1 MKKIKEWFNKLRRDL
16 GTWLIPK
23 ENVIS
28 VWDEGPV
35 STSELAAVKEWM
47 EKVKKQIE
55 VEEWTESTD
64 KLSEFEFDDKDH
76 IELTTEALPEKKHP
90 DPWLKDYPDA
100 PIRHTTSNGWFRQG
114 VMTMQYFVNTI
125 NEHAKFT
132 QYDEQTVEWY
142 HKEYS
147 LTGGPLGIK
156 ILENDYQQDYEQR
169 LSKYLDNKIT
179 DEVKKQHSLN
189 EILIRAEADV
199 SSASTHYLDN
209 HGLTVRKTNM
219 LRIAERLKIP
229 RLYTGTAKSKDG
241 TYTYFL
247 PDAAKVMIEEF
258 VKVYTTYDPNRD
270 G

>member
-1 MKKIKEWFNKLRRDL
+1 MKKIKEWFNKLRQDL
-16 GTWLIPK
+16 GTWIAPK
-23 ENVIS
+23 ERLKFTY
-28 VWDEGPV
+28 DTLP
-35 STSELAAVKEWM
+35 WM
-47 EKVKKQIE
+47 ETK
-55 VEEWTESTD
+55 TTD
-64 KLSEFEFDDKDH
+64 KLSEFEFEEK
-76 IELTTEALPEKKHP
+76 EAVTEWMDEMEKQEKRHP

-156 ILENDYQQDYEQR
+156 ILEDDYQQDYEQR

-189 EILIRAEADV
+189 EILIRAEVDV

-209 HGLTVRKTNM
+209 HGLTARKTNM

-247 PDAAKVMIEEF
+247 PDAAKAMIEEF
-258 VKVYTTYDPNRD
+258 VKIYTTYDPNRD